1 MLDKRLLK
9 FAREGRKDATHTEK
23 MLWRALRD
31 RRQDGLKF
39 RRQAVIGE
47 YIADFYCA
55 EHRLIVEVDGD
66 IHDLESVQR
75 HDVFRQQTLE
85 MAGYRVV
92 RFSGDE
98 VYKQLDWVIEK
109 IVAACREPSPPT
121 PLPVGQGEG
130 S

>member
-92 RFSGDE
+92 LLLVENPHPQPLSLSGRARGAKRK
-98 VYKQLDWVIEK
+98 Y
-109 IVAACREPSPPT
+109 
-121 PLPVGQGEG
+121 G
-130 S
+130 